1 MQEMQEIKDAF
12 RGIVV
17 RDLRPIE
24 DKDGVRVG
32 EDVRVT
38 KEKDGSYLVRFLKN
52 TDEKR
57 RKHVRDA
64 LNLKHVNF
72 KEGKDFKD

>member
-1 MQEMQEIKDAF
+1 MQEIRDAF
-12 RGIVV
+12 RGLIL

-32 EDVRVT
+32 EDVRVH
-38 KEKDGSYLVRFLKN
+38 KEKDKGYVVRFLKG

-57 RKHVRDA
+57 RKAVREKLDTGA
-64 LNLKHVNF
+64 VQYS
-72 KEGKDFKD
+72 EGKDFKD